1 VLALGSIFSNTN
13 VEGAEAQTGQAP
25 GQRMDNN
32 VQERQIADAE
42 SRGMLVNF
50 GGTVADAQSLAS
62 VVGGAASNLPED
74 EEDVYQDM
82 IRQAEGDDADE
93 LVTFTKTAGVEEPSD
108 AFLDDNDSDDD
119 LL

>member
-1 VLALGSIFSNTN
+1 MS
-13 VEGAEAQTGQAP
+13 
-25 GQRMDNN
+25 
-32 VQERQIADAE
+32 
-42 SRGMLVNF
+42 LVTV
-50 GGTVADAQSLAS
+50 GTVAFDSIETPSGKADR